1 MLAQQSILYS
11 FWFPEGHSSVNI
23 LKLLTVN
30 LEALGAV
37 RSVFGGRE
45 AFNVHPSSHHT
56 EQDPFPDQLKGMWF
70 CLQKKFFDPPED
82 QNFVPQLT
90 NKGEEKGKVSITLVD
105 VYKQGKV
112 KVTQN
117 FGQKLFS
124 AFKVFSDVDIARD
137 RAEEQEEC

>member
-1 MLAQQSILYS
+1 MDGKSVLVHKHAKCNLANIQPWYMLAQQSVSYS
-11 FWFPEGHSSVNI
+11 FLFPEGHSSVNI

-37 RSVFGGRE
+37 RSAFVGRE

-90 NKGEEKGKVSITLVD
+90 N
-105 VYKQGKV
+105 QG
-112 KVTQN
+112 
-117 FGQKLFS
+117 
-124 AFKVFSDVDIARD
+124 
-137 RAEEQEEC
+137 